1 MSAPTLK
8 SASVQLIYRAS
19 DGYRMTT
26 GFSSRMA
33 DTTSATLIAAIDELA
48 RVLALFGYEEEARS
62 AVDDACN
69 RVKAD
74 RRTTP
79 VELSRADHA
88 LAAEF
93 SKVCPALPL
102 AR

>member
-33 DTTSATLIAAIDELA
+33 ETPQATLLGAIDELA
-48 RVLALFGYEEEARS
+48 RVLAVFGYEEEARS

-69 RVKAD
+69 RVKTD

-79 VELSRADHA
+79 IELSRADHA
-88 LAAEF
+88 LADDI
-93 SKVCPALPL
+93 SQVCKPIPL

>member
-1 MSAPTLK
+1 MTAPTLK

-33 DTTSATLIAAIDELA
+33 ETPSATLLAAIDELA
-48 RVLALFGYEEEARS
+48 RVLALFGFEEEARS

-69 RVKAD
+69 RVKAN
-74 RRTTP
+74 RRTAP

-88 LAAEF
+88 LAADL
-93 SKVCPALPL
+93 SKVCKPIPL